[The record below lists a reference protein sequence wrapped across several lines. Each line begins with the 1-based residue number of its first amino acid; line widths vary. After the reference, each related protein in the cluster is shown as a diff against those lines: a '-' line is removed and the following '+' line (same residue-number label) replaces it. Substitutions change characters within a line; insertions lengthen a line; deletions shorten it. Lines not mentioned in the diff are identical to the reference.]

1 MSFFKHPF
9 IVPTFMLF
17 SIGGFAQNI
26 VPTKDFNNY
35 FVNFQEGFFRPIEI
49 QPILSYKAGDEV
61 VAYIDTRG
69 NMRLYDGIERKDV
82 TALNVDYQVSD
93 HLVGYKIAN
102 GLRIIKSMTYPSDAN
117 ESVDAAIVAEIH
129 ADIQGCYDG
138 MNDDLNTA
146 VTIASLFSLLKKIN
160 QLYTGQLSF
169 EQLGQAG
176 FDALKSNYISFMED
190 VLGLLEEF
198 PENQDQ
204 LIKGMLQLYQDFKAN
219 RQYDKVDEIR
229 ASFKSMGLLIKD
241 MKTRIDWGYEE

>member
-1 MSFFKHPF
+1 MTVRF
-9 IVPTFMLF
+9 FMLQSQYRSTLDF
-17 SIGGFAQNI
+17 SNDALKAAQ
-26 VPTKDFNNY
+26 K
-35 FVNFQEGFFRPIEI
+35 
-49 QPILSYKAGDEV
+49 
-61 VAYIDTRG
+61 
-69 NMRLYDGIERKDV
+69 
-82 TALNVDYQVSD
+82 
-93 HLVGYKIAN
+93 GYKRMAN
-102 GLRIIKSMTYPSDAN
+102 GLRIIKSMTFPSETIEATD
-117 ESVDAAIVAEIH
+117 ETVLAEIH

-169 EQLGQAG
+169 EQIGQAG
-176 FDALKSNYISFMED
+176 FDALKTNYISFMED